1 VDFFTS
7 RGGNVPFQQIEV
19 NSLLPEGAMMPFYAL
34 QVKRLHKMNKV
45 HQQREG
51 KGSGQVL
58 KI

>member
-58 KI
+58 KN